1 MFIGWL
7 EILTA
12 LYVPR
17 WEKRKEHVKCCI
29 KNCTEAFYVIIHCW
43 IFSAPKLHTSA
54 LAAILYAFMT
64 PYPPINELAIVTA
77 LSRQPARPYWKNS
90 FPTGNGHRVRREDCF
105 LNLFV
110 HMQEDSSGPPRAYQG
125 VEPPPVLLF
134 LLKQNPSPK
143 DIV

>member
-1 MFIGWL
+1 MPANPLPDELFSVV
-7 EILTA
+7 TFS
-12 LYVPR
+12 LYMSETYHITSSVG
-17 WEKRKEHVKCCI
+17 
-29 KNCTEAFYVIIHCW
+29 
-43 IFSAPKLHTSA
+43 FSATKLHTSVFT
-54 LAAILYAFMT
+54 AILYAFIT

-125 VEPPPVLLF
+125 VEPPPVLPF